1 MALSSTIMRN
11 IGKLS
16 VNNSM
21 LFICDMQEKF
31 RNQIQYFQGISTN
44 SARLIEA
51 FKIMDMPVICTEQY
65 PKGLGHTVP
74 ELELKKYDIKPV
86 DKTQFSMCVP
96 DVVEA
101 IKKHEV
107 QNVVLCGIECHV
119 CVQQTALQLL
129 QDGINVHLV
138 ADAVSSRSM
147 TDRLV
152 SLLRMRDSGAFLT
165 TTESVVLGLAGG
177 SHHPKFKP
185 LQKIILEPSSDTGLL
200 QHLTLN

>member
-129 QDGINVHLV
+129 QDGINQI
-138 ADAVSSRSM
+138 SC
-147 TDRLV
+147 RLV